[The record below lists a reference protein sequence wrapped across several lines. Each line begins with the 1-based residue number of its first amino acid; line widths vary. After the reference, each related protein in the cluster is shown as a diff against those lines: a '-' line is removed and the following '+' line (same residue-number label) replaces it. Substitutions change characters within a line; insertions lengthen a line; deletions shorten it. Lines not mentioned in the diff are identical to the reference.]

1 MLLLERRAENLL
13 GAWVVLRP
21 NSDKLVQVM
30 SSQNGGIACQVIE
43 VVHDDSHEK
52 IEHEEGTEEDKGDE
66 IKVRNLRPTRLVGG
80 QAFSCNMI
88 IIIFCTTRRTT
99 LISIAYQ
106 LFHCTCANED
116 HRVFL
121 LRKIT

>member
-1 MLLLERRAENLL
+1 MLLLLEKNLL
-13 GAWVVLRP
+13 SAWVVLRP

-88 IIIFCTTRRTT
+88 IIIFCTTRRT

>member
-1 MLLLERRAENLL
+1 MLLLLEENLL
-13 GAWVVLRP
+13 SAWVVLRP

-88 IIIFCTTRRTT
+88 IIIFCARRTT

>member
-1 MLLLERRAENLL
+1 MLLLLEENLL
-13 GAWVVLRP
+13 SAWVVLRP

-43 VVHDDSHEK
+43 VVHDDSNEE

-88 IIIFCTTRRTT
+88 IIIFCARRTT

>member
-66 IKVRNLRPTRLVGG
+66 IKVRNLRLFWL
-80 QAFSCNMI
+80 FSNN
-88 IIIFCTTRRTT
+88 
-99 LISIAYQ
+99 LY
-106 LFHCTCANED
+106 
-116 HRVFL
+116 
-121 LRKIT
+121 

>member
-1 MLLLERRAENLL
+1 
-13 GAWVVLRP
+13 
-21 NSDKLVQVM
+21 M

-88 IIIFCTTRRTT
+88 IIIFCARRTT

>member
-1 MLLLERRAENLL
+1 
-13 GAWVVLRP
+13 
-21 NSDKLVQVM
+21 M

-66 IKVRNLRPTRLVGG
+66 IKVGNLRPTRLVGG

-88 IIIFCTTRRTT
+88 IIIFYARRTT

>member
-66 IKVRNLRPTRLVGG
+66 IKVRNLGPASLVGS
-80 QAFSCNMI
+80 QAFPSG
-88 IIIFCTTRRTT
+88 FVVLVRTG
-99 LISIAYQ
+99 IAGPAG
-106 LFHCTCANED
+106 LA
-116 HRVFL
+116 R
-121 LRKIT
+121 

>member
-1 MLLLERRAENLL
+1 MLLLLEENLL
-13 GAWVVLRP
+13 SAWVVLRP

-88 IIIFCTTRRTT
+88 IIIFYARRTT

>member
-66 IKVRNLRPTRLVGG
+66 IKVRNLRPTSLVRG
-80 QAFSCNMI
+80 QAFPCCFI
-88 IIIFCTTRRTT
+88 VLVR
-99 LISIAYQ
+99 AG
-106 LFHCTCANED
+106 
-116 HRVFL
+116 
-121 LRKIT
+121 ITGSSGFAG

>member
-1 MLLLERRAENLL
+1 MLLLLEENLL
-13 GAWVVLRP
+13 SAWVVLRP

-88 IIIFCTTRRTT
+88 IIIFCTTRRT

>member
-1 MLLLERRAENLL
+1 MLLLLEENLL
-13 GAWVVLRP
+13 SAWVVLRP

-88 IIIFCTTRRTT
+88 IIIFCARRTT

-116 HRVFL
+116 HMVFL